1 MSEIRVTYS
10 GLISLIV
17 TVVSLFTS
25 LGFSIIIT
33 RSLSQSEFGI
43 WGVLGSIM
51 VYGLMLDSIVGY
63 WSTRE
68 SARNENSQKTAISF
82 NQVFSVFGMVIFFIS
97 AISIGILEEID
108 FGTLLLILFLVPI
121 RYLQKV
127 INAINLGWKPQNS
140 SYGIIISE
148 FSKIIL
154 GIIFIYFL
162 QMGLVGLIV
171 TIIAAYSVNII
182 IQMILAKQKIKNP
195 INFDYLKKWIKG
207 IWIPMYAR
215 LPSIIHE
222 SDKVLVMIMM
232 DSVIVISYFA
242 AAMIVASIVSSS
254 TTISKVAY
262 GKLLGD
268 NNVKFLKDTI
278 SLHFLIAIPFV
289 ATSIVFSKVGM
300 IILNPVY
307 EAAYIIVIVLA
318 LRSFVQSI
326 RTAFGTFILGVETV
340 DKYQNKTKDFLDSSL
355 FKLPTIDLIQTTTY
369 VTILF
374 LVLYLFGESMDYIDI
389 VYSWAIILLIVTI
402 PTTIIILVWAKKKVH
417 YELDVKRILKF
428 LVIGVFVF
436 GLTYL
441 LIPEITEKDKPVF
454 NLIVD
459 LLPLVI
465 ISIGGYFG
473 FTILVDKKT
482 RELTK
487 LIKNIIK

>member
-1 MSEIRVTYS
+1 
-10 GLISLIV
+10 
-17 TVVSLFTS
+17 
-25 LGFSIIIT
+25 
-33 RSLSQSEFGI
+33 
-43 WGVLGSIM
+43 
-51 VYGLMLDSIVGY
+51 
-63 WSTRE
+63 
-68 SARNENSQKTAISF
+68 
-82 NQVFSVFGMVIFFIS
+82 
-97 AISIGILEEID
+97 
-108 FGTLLLILFLVPI
+108 
-121 RYLQKV
+121 
-127 INAINLGWKPQNS
+127 
-140 SYGIIISE
+140 
-148 FSKIIL
+148 
-154 GIIFIYFL
+154 
-162 QMGLVGLIV
+162 MGLVGLIV

-402 PTTIIILVWAKKKVH
+402 PTTIIIVVWAKKKVH